1 MKNEE
6 LYTVKDFAKCC
17 VRRGICSKIEAME
30 YAERH
35 KLAFLT
41 ESDFEAVYRETE
53 THGRRCTPESV
64 LNAGRAK
71 QWKGRW

>member
-1 MKNEE
+1 MIDEE
-6 LYTVKDFAKCC
+6 LYTIKEFARSC
-17 VRRGICSKIEAME
+17 VLRGICSKVEAME

-35 KLAFLT
+35 RLAFLT

-53 THGRRCTPESV
+53 THGRNMTPESV